1 MVYGNTA
8 DRVYDSIS
16 IWQQSWMVTIS
27 VITHK
32 EETLSKEDLSRAATI
47 ISALN
52 SPLRTQIILMLAE
65 GPLYVHQI
73 VASLNQSQPLI
84 SQHLRVLKQAGI
96 VAPTRNGKQVIY
108 RLIRTDIP
116 DFISWVAGNH
126 PGPGG
131 GTEATGQRPEEI
143 NELAERRAK
152 KETAMDSSE
161 ASGGENALGAAAII
175 QPHTVMDTIPN
186 PSPRPVPGMSPMD
199 PS

>member
-1 MVYGNTA
+1 MIQN
-8 DRVYDSIS
+8 
-16 IWQQSWMVTIS
+16 
-27 VITHK
+27 K
-32 EETLSKEDLSRAATI
+32 EETLSKDDLSRAATI

-73 VASLNQSQPLI
+73 VTSLDQSQPLV

-96 VAPTRNGKQVIY
+96 VAPTRKGKQVIY

-116 DFISWVAGNH
+116 ALISWVAGHN
-126 PGPGG
+126 PGPDG
-131 GTEATGQRPEEI
+131 GTELSGRQPGEVD
-143 NELAERRAK
+143 ELADRRAK
-152 KETAMDSSE
+152 KESSAESTE
-161 ASGGENALGAAAII
+161 ASGGENALGAAAIVR
-175 QPHTVMDTIPN
+175 PHAVMDTIPN